1 MVRTSLTGALL
12 LFVLSVPEEALAAPQ
27 GVIIEGEDFDG
38 VEQFPIWQ
46 TVKGRWY
53 AKEHL
58 AAYARGGA
66 YAVANEYSLGAVMT
80 KTLEQDLPPGTY
92 QVWLRVVIWMDS
104 DDSVEVELN
113 GSKQTYSW
121 TIKTKPRGY
130 RWLPGTI
137 TTTEAGRQLRVRAL
151 KAGQQNF
158 GESPRP
164 PCKFF
169 VLDSIYIGPADEE
182 CRVVSDRKDDRFVF
196 EDESTDDRP
205 APASPGSGVEET
217 PAPPRNLI
225 ENGSFEVG
233 VGPQW
238 AALSKL
244 DVLGGGYLDRTE
256 ARHGRFSLCSRNP
269 ETGIVLNPIVSRAYR
284 IHVPDTYT
292 LSAWVKA
299 PEARKATIAVVDM
312 KRKTVLSARHE
323 LEGAWQ
329 RCAATGP
336 LERGDYYVQA
346 TGGHFWLDG
355 VQLERGDKA
364 TEYRPHSEVEVGL
377 VSDVPGR
384 IYFPGEDDRPQLLAF
399 AGGSYEKGQAT
410 VQCRVFDLWGRVA
423 LERSFDLV
431 CQPDQGVEM
440 PADILPP
447 KLGTFR
453 AEVEVAGVPGSR
465 AEFVFSVTPKP
476 RTMGLEH
483 ESWLGIMPESKEY
496 VMAAL
501 QRAGFKWMQ
510 NIRDTQVSRWCY
522 AEPVQGEIK
531 WHDELVARARK
542 YGMEPV
548 ILLHINYNRLPSWV
562 KPSPDNKNVPA
573 DVSRWKSFVRRMVE
587 HYKGQVKYWQF
598 SDDIH
603 HFFSADE
610 HAMLLKA
617 TYEAAKAADPDCVVI
632 GWRFFNREVPGWEA
646 ALEKTEPYSDIIYA
660 GDKEVREKYGKQ
672 LHSYLF
678 GSSASM
684 YNFPTMDDPEKLS
697 RLDKARRRTSLGRTS
712 SFCQYAAKVG
722 KVDALFY
729 YMAYLGTMP
738 FTTNLSK
745 QAFDHGGAINL
756 GAVTARILDHLL
768 YKMEC
773 LGSVSPARAISAY
786 HFRRDNDSCVVLWST
801 EGQNVEVQLGG
812 DLDGLSLLDATGNAV
827 ELSRTEKG
835 PSLALYDTPVF
846 LVAKNVAAEEVVAL
860 LASAEV
866 RFPIAVQH
874 TFSAREGRMFFEVSV
889 TNNMKEPVDLE
900 LGLSNVRYSP
910 LKWGAEEGK
919 AVPALAPGRT
929 AVVAFPLKYGLD
941 RHAEFKRLSVEI
953 KAGGISFVRH
963 VMVWLASAGQR
974 KSDLKLDG
982 SLADWAGTLPIRLT
996 TTHVSGATR
1005 RMRQVRSGAITG
1017 AEELTQGRKPII
1029 RGTGDISSLTYTQ
1042 WDAQNLYFAC
1052 AVKDDSVE
1060 KGDRLE
1066 LFFDVDVAGDRPD
1079 ERLSDDDFVFGF
1091 SVGSTKPVGQL
1102 KGAGKTVE
1110 LPVAYHRTD
1119 DGYNIELSLPWRALG
1134 VQPAPGVTLGFD
1146 AAFTD
1151 TDKGTV
1157 HAQLVWSGAGY
1168 AWGDPTGFGVLV
1180 LGE

>member
-1 MVRTSLTGALL
+1 MIRALL
-12 LFVLSVPEEALAAPQ
+12 TCVPVLSVLAIPQEALAKPQ
-27 GVIIEGEDFDG
+27 GIIIEGEDFEG
-38 VEQFPIWQ
+38 VESFPIWQ

-66 YAVANEYSLGAVMT
+66 YAVANEHSLGAVMT
-80 KTLEQDLPPGTY
+80 KTLEQDLPAGTHN
-92 QVWLRVVIWMDS
+92 VWVRVVIWMDS

-113 GSKQTYSW
+113 GTKRVYSW
-121 TIKTKPRGY
+121 TIKTKSRGY

-137 TTTEAGRQLRVRAL
+137 TTTKAGRQLRVKAL

-169 VLDSIYIGPADEE
+169 VLDSIYVGPGDKEP
-182 CRVVSDRKDDRFVF
+182 RLITGRKDDLFLTG
-196 EDESTDDRP
+196 DETTDGQ
-205 APASPGSGVEET
+205 PGTAVEE
-217 PAPPRNLI
+217 APPPEGNLI
-225 ENGSFEVG
+225 ENGSFEIG
-233 VGPQW
+233 AGYGW

-244 DVLGGGYLDRTE
+244 DVLGSGYLDRAE
-256 ARHGRFSLCSRNP
+256 HKHGRFSLCSRNP
-269 ETGIVLNPIVSRAYR
+269 ETAIVLNPIASRAYR
-284 IHVPDTYT
+284 IRVPGTYT
-292 LSAWVKA
+292 LSAWLKA
-299 PEARKATIAVVDM
+299 PEANRAAIAVVDM
-312 KRKTVLSARHE
+312 KRKTHMSARHGQA
-323 LEGAWQ
+323 GAWQ
-329 RCAATGP
+329 RCVASGP
-336 LERGDYYVQA
+336 LQKGDYYVQA

-355 VQLERGDKA
+355 VQLEMADKP
-364 TEYRPHSEVEVGL
+364 TEYKPHSEVEVGL

-384 IYFPGEDDRPQLLAF
+384 IYFPGEADRPRLLAF
-399 AGGSYEKGQAT
+399 TDGSYEKGRAT
-410 VQCRVFDLWGRVA
+410 AQCRVYDLWGQVA
-423 LERSFDLV
+423 LEKSFELA
-431 CQPDQGVEM
+431 CQPGQGLEM

-453 AEVEVAGVPGSR
+453 AEVEVEGIPNSKT
-465 AEFVFSVTPKP
+465 EFVFSVAPRP
-476 RTMGLEH
+476 RTMGIEH

-496 VMAAL
+496 VMASL

-522 AEPVQGEIK
+522 AEPAQGEIK
-531 WHDELVARARK
+531 WHDELVGRARK

-548 ILLHINYNRLPSWV
+548 ILLHVNYNRLPKWV
-562 KPSPDNKNVPA
+562 KPTPANKNVPA
-573 DVSRWKSFVRRMVE
+573 DVSLWKSFVRRMVE
-587 HYKGQVKYWQF
+587 RYKGQVKYWQF

-617 TYEAAKAADPDCVVI
+617 TYEAAKAADPDCTVI

-646 ALEKTEPYSDIIYA
+646 ALKKTEPYSDIIYGA
-660 GDKEVREKYGKQ
+660 DKEVREKYGKQ

-684 YNFPTMDDPEKLS
+684 YNFPAMDDPEKLS
-697 RLDKARRRTSLGRTS
+697 RLAKARRRTSLGRTRAV
-712 SFCQYAAKVG
+712 CRYAAKVG
-722 KVDALFY
+722 KIDALFY
-729 YMAYLGTMP
+729 YMAYLGIRP

-756 GAVTARILDHLL
+756 GSVTARLLDHLL

-773 LGSVSPARAISAY
+773 LGSVSPARAVSAY
-786 HFRRDNDSCVVLWST
+786 HFRRDSDSCVVLWST
-801 EGQNVEVQLGG
+801 EGQNVEVQFGRN
-812 DLDGLSLLDATGNAV
+812 LDGLSLLDAMGNAV

-846 LVAKNVAAEEVVAL
+846 LVAKDVVAEEIVSL
-860 LASAEV
+860 LASAQV

-874 TFSAREGRMFFEVSV
+874 TFPARDGRMFLGLSV
-889 TNNMKEPVDLE
+889 TNNTKEPLDLE
-900 LGLSNVRYSP
+900 LGLPKVRYTP

-919 AVPALAPGRT
+919 SVPALAPGGT
-929 AVVAFPLKYGLD
+929 AVATFPLKYGLD
-941 RHAEFKRLSVEI
+941 RHAEFKRLSIEI
-953 KAGGISFVRH
+953 KAGEISFVRH
-963 VMVWLASAGQR
+963 VMVWLASARQR

-982 SLADWAGTLPIRLT
+982 SLADWAGTLPIRMT

-1029 RGTGDISSLTYTQ
+1029 RGTGDISGLTYTQ

-1052 AVKDDSVE
+1052 AIKDDSVE
-1060 KGDRLE
+1060 KGDRVE
-1066 LFFDVDVAGDRPD
+1066 LFFDTDVSGDRPD
-1079 ERLSDDDFVFGF
+1079 ERMSDDDFVFAFSIGSAK
-1091 SVGSTKPVGQL
+1091 SVGEL
-1102 KGAGKTVE
+1102 KGAGKAVE
-1110 LPVAYHRTD
+1110 IPVAYRRTD
-1119 DGYNIELSLPWRALG
+1119 DGYHIELSLPWKALG
-1134 VQPAPGVTLGFD
+1134 ARPAPGLTVGFD

-1151 TDKGTV
+1151 TDQGTM
-1157 HAQLVWSGAGY
+1157 HAQLVWSGA
-1168 AWGDPTGFGVLV
+1168 AHNWGDPTGYGVLV